1 MNAILFDYKF
11 NRLALFSACV
21 SAHRLL
27 LLLLLFLFVCQ
38 VHAPIHVAN
47 MCANAIFL
55 RWIFVTFGG
64 YVCVSM
70 FFSELLF
77 IYFLLSTSVYVAH
90 FFLYLVVLSTLQT
103 VIFRTFFALS
113 LCICNACYAKAVHIK
128 RHQIRCILFYFENG
142 QNRYTYTCI
151 VFNKFLSLQ
160 SQMDRLK
167 LVNRKC
173 TSVQC
178 AHLAALECFG
188 TMQKEKYGER
198 ERENELFACFTSTNA
213 HFLFI
218 DYT

>member
-1 MNAILFDYKF
+1 MRVD
-11 NRLALFSACV
+11 V
-21 SAHRLL
+21 
-27 LLLLLFLFVCQ
+27 
-38 VHAPIHVAN
+38 
-47 MCANAIFL
+47 FL
-55 RWIFVTFGG
+55 RT
-64 YVCVSM
+64 
-70 FFSELLF
+70 F
-77 IYFLLSTSVYVAH
+77 IYLFPSVN
-90 FFLYLVVLSTLQT
+90 QR
-103 VIFRTFFALS
+103 IRRTFFPLSGCPFNFADSHLSNFFRSLS

-218 DYT
+218 TRLHVNV